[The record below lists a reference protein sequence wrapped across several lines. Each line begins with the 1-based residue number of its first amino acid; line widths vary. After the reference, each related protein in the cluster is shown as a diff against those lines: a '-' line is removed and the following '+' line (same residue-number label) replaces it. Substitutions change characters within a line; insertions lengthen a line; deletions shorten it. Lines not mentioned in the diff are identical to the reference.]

1 MRLFLVVLCLVVFMS
16 GFMSSMAYAQGSK
29 IGVVDFRRVVVGS
42 AKGKATTAAIES
54 QFGPRSKALE
64 AKRKQLEAMEQDFIK
79 NAAVM
84 NETSR
89 QQKAEQIDKMKKDLT
104 RSAEDFQY
112 ELKKKDYELTQQILG
127 EIEGIVKSIG
137 QSGGYTMI
145 VDSTVLMYASP
156 SADLTDQVIKAYDAK

>member
-1 MRLFLVVLCLVVFMS
+1 MRLFLVVLCS
-16 GFMSSMAYAQGSK
+16 IIFMSSLAYAQGSK

-42 AKGKATTAAIES
+42 AKGKATTASIES

-64 AKRKQLEAMEQDFIK
+64 SKRRQLEAMEQDFIK
-79 NAAVM
+79 NTAVM

-137 QSGGYTMI
+137 QSGGYTII
-145 VDSTVLMYASP
+145 VDSTVLMFASP